1 MTPAF
6 SVYLDLVRA
15 TAALLVLFYHASN
28 DEFGGLWL
36 KRAFSHTGTPGVI
49 IFFVL
54 SGFVISWTAA
64 TKERDFKV
72 FIINR
77 LARLWSVAI
86 PALVVTYFADKVGFA
101 IYPQIY
107 SAIDDWTALLAHP
120 FSHLAMS
127 GVFLNQIW
135 FLDIRPLSNNPFWS
149 LCYEWWYYAA
159 FGCFVLIR
167 GRAGSLLSLAA
178 FAVMGPKIWLLFPI
192 WLMGVAVHRQLQV
205 RRRLPIVAAVPL
217 FLAPLGVVGVFALY
231 QVLHLRELV
240 EGAIDPH
247 YLAFSVIFIP
257 ATLFGVLMALN
268 LYAFPSLERYFAPAL
283 SKIEK
288 PVRWVAG
295 ATLSIYLYHYP
306 LLYLFGAL
314 FRVEPTSPFW
324 TNLAIV
330 VCTLACC
337 FVLSAFTESKK
348 RRVRGWLEA
357 LWLMI
362 VRLRQ
367 GEAATG
373 APMPRSIP
381 GSSIISDRVAVAA
394 MPAIEKS

>member
-159 FGCFVLIR
+159 FGFFMLIR

-205 RRRLPIVAAVPL
+205 RRRLPVVAAVPL

-231 QVLHLRELV
+231 QVLHLREFV

-247 YLAFSVIFIP
+247 YLAFSIIFIP
-257 ATLFGVLMALN
+257 ATLFGALMALN
-268 LYAFPSLERYFAPAL
+268 LYAFPSLERYFAAAL
-283 SKIEK
+283 SKIER

-324 TNLAIV
+324 KNLAIV
-330 VCTLACC
+330 VCTLGCC
-337 FVLSAFTESKK
+337 FALSAFTESKK
-348 RRVRGWLEA
+348 RTVRGWLET
-357 LWLMI
+357 LWLMM

-367 GEAATG
+367 SQAAIS
-373 APMPRSIP
+373 APVPRSAS
-381 GSSIISDRVAVAA
+381 GSSIVSDRTVATARA
-394 MPAIEKS
+394 GIEKS